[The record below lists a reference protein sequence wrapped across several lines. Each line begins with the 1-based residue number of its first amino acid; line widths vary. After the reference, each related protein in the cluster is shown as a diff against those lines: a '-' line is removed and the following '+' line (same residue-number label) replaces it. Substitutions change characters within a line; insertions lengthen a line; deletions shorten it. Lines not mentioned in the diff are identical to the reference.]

1 MHSFSLI
8 ERIIFFGVATVMA
21 ASAIALFSY
30 VQANYLVTTPRLA
43 GSLSEGIVGSPRFIN
58 PILATTDADRDL
70 VSLVYA
76 GLLRTS
82 PNGSLVPE
90 LAESYTTDNQ
100 GASYTFTLRADAT
113 FHDGTPVT
121 ADDVIFTIEKVQDP
135 NLKSPKWA
143 SWVDVVAEKIDDRTV
158 RLSPKAI
165 YAPFLQ
171 NATLG
176 ILPKAYWKNITAEQ
190 FPFSPL
196 NIEPVGAGPY
206 RIDFVEEQK
215 NGVPSSFLLTP
226 FKSYALQTPYIR
238 KLMLHFYQNE
248 TALLEA
254 YKKGEI
260 EAMSSISPE
269 NALLL
274 DQTNAT
280 VLHTPLLRV
289 FGIYFNTSKS
299 TALANKEVRQ
309 ALLLVTDKKTIVD
322 TVLHGFG
329 TQADEPIP
337 PGLLIDRKTKISTT
351 TESGLIAA
359 RKLLEKNGWKL
370 STTTNIYEK
379 KTKTETQTLSFS
391 IALPN
396 APDLKAAADMVVSSW
411 RELGADVTLSVFEP
425 GDLHQNVIRP
435 RKYDALLFGQ
445 IIGRDLDVY
454 PFWHSSQRNDPGYN
468 ISMYANVTVD
478 KLLEEARKTT
488 DTEARTLKYLQFE
501 EEIANDVPAI
511 FLYSPDFIYVLPK
524 KLHAVNLGS
533 IAVPAE
539 RFASIKDWYI
549 ETDRIWSPLI
559 PLLSR

>member
-1 MHSFSLI
+1 M
-8 ERIIFFGVATVMA
+8 T
-21 ASAIALFSY
+21 ASAISLFSR

-43 GSLSEGIVGSPRFIN
+43 GSLSEGIIGSPRFIN
-58 PILATTDADRDL
+58 PILANTDADRDL

-76 GLLRTS
+76 GLLRAS
-82 PNGSLVPE
+82 PDGSLVPE
-90 LAESYTTDNQ
+90 LAESYTTNDN
-100 GASYTFTLRADAT
+100 GASYTFILRENVS
-113 FHDGTPVT
+113 FHDGSPVT
-121 ADDVIFTIEKVQDP
+121 ADDVIFTIEKVKDQ

-143 SWVDVVAEKIDDRTV
+143 SWVDVTVEKIDERTI
-158 RLSPKAI
+158 RLSPKSI

-206 RIDFVEEQK
+206 KVDSVKEQK
-215 NGVPSSFLLTP
+215 NGVPSSFSLTP
-226 FKSYALQTPYIR
+226 FKSYALKAPYI
-238 KLMLHFYQNE
+238 KDLTLHFYQNE

-254 YKKGEI
+254 YKAGEI
-260 EAMSSISPE
+260 ESMSSISPE

-289 FGIYFNTSKS
+289 FGVYFNTSKS

-309 ALLLVTDKKTIVD
+309 ALLLVTDKENIVT

-329 TQADEPIP
+329 TPTDKPIP
-337 PGLLIDRKTKISTT
+337 PGLLTE
-351 TESGLIAA
+351 TESKTGSSTENGLIAA

-379 KTKTETQTLSFS
+379 KTKTETQILSFG

-396 APDLKAAADMVVSSW
+396 APDLKAVADIIVASW

-445 IIGRDLDVY
+445 IIGRDLDLY

-478 KLLEEARKTT
+478 KLLEDARKTT
-488 DTEARTLKYLQFE
+488 DTEERNTKYLKFE
-501 EEIANDVPAI
+501 EEINNDVPAI

-524 KLHAVNLGS
+524 KLNDVNLGS
-533 IAVPAE
+533 IAIPAE
-539 RFASIKDWYI
+539 RFSNIKDWYI
-549 ETDRIWSPLI
+549 ETDRIWSPLVPI
-559 PLLSR
+559 LSR